1 MRNLWRTALLIEISL
16 MAAVLVQGQNLN
28 PNGTKAGY
36 VGSTTCKTCHPDVWF
51 RFYKNAH
58 FKSVAS
64 GKETPENTGCEGCH
78 GPGAAHVKASGGKAT
93 IVAFSVL
100 GTKETVAACLR
111 CHGSD
116 LARTNIHASLHTQN
130 GVSCTQCHSV

>member
-1 MRNLWRTALLIEISL
+1 MIRHSRRPFLLAAFLWI
-16 MAAVLVQGQNLN
+16 AAASVWAQNVKA
-28 PNGTKAGY
+28 NGVKAGY

-64 GKETPENTGCEGCH
+64 EKESPENTGCEGCH
-78 GPGAAHVKASGGKAT
+78 GPGQAHVKASGGKAT

-100 GTKETVAACLR
+100 SAKETTAACLR

-116 LARTNIHASLHTQN
+116 LARANIHS
-130 GVSCTQCHSV
+130 